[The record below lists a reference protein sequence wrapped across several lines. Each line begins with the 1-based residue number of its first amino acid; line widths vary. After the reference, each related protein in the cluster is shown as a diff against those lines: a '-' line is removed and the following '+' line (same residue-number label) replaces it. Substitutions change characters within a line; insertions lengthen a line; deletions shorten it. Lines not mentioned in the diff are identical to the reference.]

1 MSIKEFLSEKE
12 KEELEIKLEKEIQE
26 YKEKMICKQ
35 KFIYYLKKK
44 CNFIEFCYLY
54 STYIGEVEAKP
65 KLPSF
70 NIDEIDIITD
80 FNDYNYDIPKKTFN
94 YKIQNVKRIKSI
106 ENMALKGKNIKKR
119 KK

>member
-12 KEELEIKLEKEIQE
+12 KEELEIILEKEIQE

-54 STYIGEVEAKP
+54 STYIGEVEEKP
-65 KLPSF
+65 KLPSL

-80 FNDYNYDIPKKTFN
+80 FKDYNYNVRKRTYN
-94 YKIQNVKRIKSI
+94 YKIKDVKRIKSI
-106 ENMALKGKNIKKR
+106 ENMALKGKKVKKR